1 MQKKKVLKISGYTLG
16 VISIVALVTVLVL
29 GYLDNSKKNESKD
42 ISNKLE
48 NSLDDN
54 SDSMKKRNTDE
65 TKEMS
70 EEDTDSSET
79 VTEEMTMLETEE
91 SETTSQV
98 QTSPDI
104 VEMNTVMYG
113 TASGNIRTGASTN
126 YTSVGK
132 ISYGESVEVTG
143 KDNEWYRINYN
154 GQAAYIHETLLS
166 ENQPQQPLLQN
177 SQSEQNQSTQ
187 SQPTQSQSTQ
197 QQPTQST
204 QQQPTQSQSGQN
216 PPSQSQP
223 ETQQPSQ
230 SQQEQSKPVQSQP
243 QRPTQS
249 QTQTTPDSS
258 SSYVD
263 EVIRLVNV
271 ERNKEGLS
279 SLSKNVTLC
288 EAAQTRASEII
299 TVFDHTRPDGTSCF
313 TVTDDYKIKW
323 TAIGENIAKGQKSPQ
338 EVVEAWM
345 NSPGHRANILNSNFN
360 QIGVGVVQSGG
371 YYYWAQLFIRA
382 A

>member
-16 VISIVALVTVLVL
+16 IISIVALVTVLVL
-29 GYLDNSKKNESKD
+29 GYLDNSKKNDRKE

-54 SDSMKKRNTDE
+54 SESMKKRNADE
-65 TKEMS
+65 TIEMS
-70 EEDTDSSET
+70 EADTDSSET
-79 VTEEMTMLETEE
+79 GTEEMTVFETEE
-91 SETTSQV
+91 AETKSQV
-98 QTSPDI
+98 QTSSDI

-113 TASGNIRTGASTN
+113 IASGNIRKGASTN

-132 ISYGESVEVTG
+132 IAYGERVEVTG
-143 KDNEWYRINYN
+143 KENEWYRINYN
-154 GQAAYIHETLLS
+154 GQTAYIHETLLS
-166 ENQPQQPLLQN
+166 ENQPQQQLLQN
-177 SQSEQNQSTQ
+177 SQPEQN
-187 SQPTQSQSTQ
+187 QSTQ
-197 QQPTQST
+197 QQPTQ
-204 QQQPTQSQSGQN
+204 QQPTQSQPTQQQ
-216 PPSQSQP
+216 PTPSQSQP
-223 ETQQPSQ
+223 
-230 SQQEQSKPVQSQP
+230 EQSKPVQSQP

-249 QTQTTPDSS
+249 QPQTTPDSS

-263 EVIRLVNV
+263 EVIRLVNI
-271 ERNKEGLS
+271 ERNKEGLPS
-279 SLSKNVTLC
+279 VSKNVTLC

-371 YYYWAQLFIRA
+371 YYYWTQLFIRA

>member
-1 MQKKKVLKISGYTLG
+1 MQKKKVLKISEYTLG
-16 VISIVALVTVLVL
+16 IISIVALVTVLVL
-29 GYLDNSKKNESKD
+29 GYLDNSKKNDRKE

-54 SDSMKKRNTDE
+54 SESMKKRNADE
-65 TKEMS
+65 TIEMS
-70 EEDTDSSET
+70 EADTDSSET
-79 VTEEMTMLETEE
+79 GTEEMTVFETEE
-91 SETTSQV
+91 AETKSQV
-98 QTSPDI
+98 QTSSDI

-113 TASGNIRTGASTN
+113 IASGNIRKGASTN

-132 ISYGESVEVTG
+132 IAYGERVEVTG
-143 KDNEWYRINYN
+143 KENEWYRINYN
-154 GQAAYIHETLLS
+154 GQTAYIHETLLS

-177 SQSEQNQSTQ
+177 SQPEQNQSTQ
-187 SQPTQSQSTQ
+187 QQPTQSQPTQQQPTQSQSTQ
-197 QQPTQST
+197 QQPTQS
-204 QQQPTQSQSGQN
+204 QSGQN
-216 PPSQSQP
+216 QPSQSQP
-223 ETQQPSQ
+223 
-230 SQQEQSKPVQSQP
+230 EQSKPVQSQP

-249 QTQTTPDSS
+249 QPQTTPDSS

-263 EVIRLVNV
+263 EVIRLVNI
-271 ERNKEGLS
+271 ERNKEGLPS
-279 SLSKNVTLC
+279 VSKNVTLC

-371 YYYWAQLFIRA
+371 YYYWTQLFIRA